1 MVTDLLLKLENVF
14 NVSPGMGL
22 LVSFLAGI
30 LAGFSP
36 CVYPLIP
43 ITTGVIGA
51 HSVSSKTKGFSLS
64 LIFVLGVAF
73 TYTLLGVLASVLG
86 IFLARFFI
94 NPVTYAILGIV
105 FLIFGFS
112 LLDIVRLNF
121 LASLPGY
128 KFKGGLFSLFILGAV
143 SALAIAPCNFPV
155 LGSILTLI
163 AVKKDVLYGA
173 MALFIFAFGYS
184 FLLLIVGT
192 FTSVIVRLPKQGQWL
207 IIIKRI
213 TGVVLFVMG
222 GYFLW
227 RAYVLW
233 HQ

>member
-1 MVTDLLLKLENVF
+1 MVTDLLLKLEDIF
-14 NVSPGMGL
+14 NASPGMGL

-51 HSVSSKTKGFSLS
+51 HSVSSKAKGFTLS

-94 NPVTYAILGIV
+94 NPVTYAVLGIV
-105 FLIFGFS
+105 FLVFGFS
-112 LLDIVRLNF
+112 LFDVIKLNF
-121 LASLPGY
+121 FASLPGY
-128 KFKGGLFSLFILGAV
+128 RYKGGFFSLFILGAV

-155 LGSILTLI
+155 LGSILTMI

-173 MALFIFAFGYS
+173 IALFIFAFGYS

-192 FTSVIVRLPKQGQWL
+192 FTSVIVRLPKHGQWL
-207 IIIKRI
+207 VTIKRI
-213 TGVVLFVMG
+213 TGFILFLMG

-227 RAYVLW
+227 RAYILW

>member
-1 MVTDLLLKLENVF
+1 MVTDLLLKLEDVF
-14 NVSPGMGL
+14 NASPGMGL

-51 HSVSSKTKGFSLS
+51 HSVSSKAKGFTLS

-94 NPVTYAILGIV
+94 NPVTYAVLGVV

-112 LLDIVRLNF
+112 LFGIIKFNF
-121 LASLPGY
+121 FTSLPGY
-128 KFKGGLFSLFILGAV
+128 KYKGGLFSLFMLGAV

-155 LGSILTLI
+155 LGSILTMI
-163 AVKKDVLYGA
+163 AVKKDVFYGA
-173 MALFIFAFGYS
+173 LALFIFAFGYS

-192 FTSVIVRLPKQGQWL
+192 FTSVIVRLPKQGHWL
-207 IIIKRI
+207 ITIKKI
-213 TGVVLFVMG
+213 TGTMLFLMG

-227 RAYVLW
+227 RAYVLL
-233 HQ
+233 HP

>member
-1 MVTDLLLKLENVF
+1 MVTDLLLKLEGLF
-14 NVSPGMGL
+14 NSSPAMGL

-51 HSVSSKTKGFSLS
+51 RSVSSKAKGFTLS

-94 NPVTYAILGIV
+94 NPATYAVLGVV
-105 FLIFGFS
+105 FLVFGFS
-112 LLDIVRLNF
+112 LFDIIKFNF
-121 LASLPGY
+121 LKSPAGY
-128 KFKGGLFSLFILGAV
+128 QYKGGSFSLFLLGAI

-155 LGSILTLI
+155 LGSILTMI
-163 AVKKDVLYGA
+163 AVKKDVLYGGL
-173 MALFIFAFGYS
+173 ALFIFAFGYS

-192 FTSVIVRLPKQGQWL
+192 FTSVIVRLPKQGHWL
-207 IIIKRI
+207 IIIKKI
-213 TGVVLFVMG
+213 TGVILFLMG

-227 RAYVLW
+227 RAYVLL
-233 HQ
+233 HI